1 MRRYCCIIGVCA
13 ANGVSGFMAA
23 YFTRSV
29 GRLNYF
35 CGNNELR
42 FAGITGAAWYDQQ
55 MTFHFSLATPR
66 HLLVGVV
73 AALCLGC
80 TPQQMLIQAL
90 IPDGT
95 ASMLLSHLQTV
106 EDGNRRHIAEME
118 QKGDWAG
125 LTRFADT
132 NIATDPFS
140 PEWRMIGGY
149 AQLQLRDYAKATA
162 YFSEMVR
169 LAPDDAT
176 GYHFLAETQRAAGQP
191 QRAVTTLERAL
202 LVVRES
208 PLTHQLLGE
217 AYSDLGRFRPAAEAY
232 RRALAI
238 DPLLADAWFGAGR
251 ASLQLGRAA
260 DARDAL
266 DELERLRSP
275 RAADLRTLL
284 VKGK

>member
-1 MRRYCCIIGVCA
+1 MTCRFPLAILRRLLIGAVA
-13 ANGVSGFMAA
+13 VL
-23 YFTRSV
+23 SV
-29 GRLNYF
+29 
-35 CGNNELR
+35 
-42 FAGITGAAWYDQQ
+42 A
-55 MTFHFSLATPR
+55 
-66 HLLVGVV
+66 
-73 AALCLGC
+73 C
-80 TPQQMLIQAL
+80 TPQQMLMQAL

-106 EDGNRRHIAEME
+106 EDGNRRRVIEME

-125 LTRFADT
+125 LGRFADT

-149 AQLQLRDYAKATA
+149 AQLQLRDYPRAMT

-191 QRAVTTLERAL
+191 QRAVATLERAL

-208 PLTHQLLGE
+208 PLTHQLLGD
-217 AYSDLGRFRPAAEAY
+217 AYSDLGRYRPAAESY
-232 RRALAI
+232 NRALML
-238 DPLLADAWFGAGR
+238 DPLLADAWFGFGR
-251 ASLQLGRAA
+251 TSLQLGRTA

-266 DELERLRSP
+266 AELERLRSP
-275 RAADLRTLL
+275 RVTELRALL
-284 VKGK
+284 AKSK

>member
-1 MRRYCCIIGVCA
+1 MRQASPAV
-13 ANGVSGFMAA
+13 
-23 YFTRSV
+23 T
-29 GRLNYF
+29 
-35 CGNNELR
+35 
-42 FAGITGAAWYDQQ
+42 AWYDPP
-55 MTFHFSLATPR
+55 MTYCFSAAMARRLLACVFAV
-66 HLLVGVV
+66 LS
-73 AALCLGC
+73 AGC

-132 NIATDPFS
+132 NIATDSFS
-140 PEWRMIGGY
+140 AEWRMIGGY
-149 AQLQLRDYAKATA
+149 AQLQLRDYPRAAA

-176 GYHFLAETQRAAGQP
+176 GYHFLAETQRVAGQP

-232 RRALAI
+232 RRALVI
-238 DPLLADAWFGAGR
+238 DPLLVDAWFGAGR

-266 DELERLRSP
+266 TELERLRSF
-275 RAADLRTLL
+275 RAAELRALL
-284 VKGK
+284 AKEK

>member
-1 MRRYCCIIGVCA
+1 MTCRSPAAILRRLLIGAVA
-13 ANGVSGFMAA
+13 VL
-23 YFTRSV
+23 SV
-29 GRLNYF
+29 
-35 CGNNELR
+35 
-42 FAGITGAAWYDQQ
+42 A
-55 MTFHFSLATPR
+55 
-66 HLLVGVV
+66 
-73 AALCLGC
+73 C
-80 TPQQMLIQAL
+80 TPQQMLLQAL

-106 EDGNRRHIAEME
+106 EGGNRRQVIDME

-125 LTRFADT
+125 LARFADT

-149 AQLQLRDYAKATA
+149 ARLQLRDYPRAMT
-162 YFSEMVR
+162 YFSEMIR

-191 QRAVTTLERAL
+191 QRAVVTLERAL

-217 AYSDLGRFRPAAEAY
+217 AYSDLGRYRPAAESY
-232 RRALAI
+232 NRALVL
-238 DPLLADAWFGAGR
+238 DPMLTDAWFGLGR

-266 DELERLRSP
+266 AELERLRSP
-275 RAADLRTLL
+275 RAAELRALL
-284 VKGK
+284 TKK

>member
-1 MRRYCCIIGVCA
+1 
-13 ANGVSGFMAA
+13 MAS
-23 YFTRSV
+23 YFTRSA
-29 GRLNYF
+29 GRLDYSSR
-35 CGNNELR
+35 NNELR
-42 FAGITGAAWYDQQ
+42 FAGIAGAAWYDPQ
-55 MTFHFSLATPR
+55 MTCRFYATTLR
-66 HLLVGVV
+66 HLLIGVV
-73 AALCLGC
+73 AVLSVGC
-80 TPQQMLIQAL
+80 TPQQMLVQAL

-106 EDGNRRHIAEME
+106 EDGNRRRVIDME
-118 QKGDWAG
+118 QKGDWVG
-125 LTRFADT
+125 LSRFADT

-149 AQLQLRDYAKATA
+149 AQLQLRDYSKATA
-162 YFSEMVR
+162 YFSEMIR

-217 AYSDLGRFRPAAEAY
+217 AYSDLGRFRPAAESY
-232 RRALAI
+232 KRALAL
-238 DPLLADAWFGAGR
+238 DPMLVDAWFGMGR
-251 ASLQLGRAA
+251 ASLQMGRVA

-266 DELERLRSP
+266 AELERLRSP
-275 RAADLRTLL
+275 RAAVLRALL
-284 VKGK
+284 AKQ